1 LSQSSQTQSCAV
13 TLWLPDFFSPGRVAE
28 SESLSQLKLPALQT
42 LLSKGQ
48 RLPLP
53 NTLSQSATFF
63 RTASYLAHQP
73 NFVPIAP
80 TMAAI
85 EVTSF
90 AEQQNHFWVKVDPV
104 HLVPDRDTL
113 LMMPQSQL
121 GVTEA
126 ESQALLNAFN
136 EHFAEDGLQLL
147 YGAPNSWYLSVV
159 QQVDLHTTSL
169 PDATMTPLMACSPQG
184 NAANYWLKLM
194 NETQM
199 LFYTH
204 PVNEARRE
212 QGQPEINGVWVWG
225 EGKLDFDQIQTK
237 PDLKV
242 FAQSAYL
249 KGLAKLAGAEVDEIL
264 PEKVQN
270 PQSCQA
276 ILAQNSGKH
285 LLFVMDSLAEQL
297 PNMTETQ
304 WLEVLQDLEQ
314 VWWQPLLQAL
324 KAGQVHSLLLV
335 LGNGMQY
342 HLQPKDLKRFWRL
355 NRKLTKLL

>member
-1 LSQSSQTQSCAV
+1 MSQSSETQSCAV

-28 SESLSQLKLPALQT
+28 SENLSQLKLPALQT

-80 TMAAI
+80 TQAAT
-85 EVTSF
+85 EVPVFS
-90 AEQQNHFWVKVDPV
+90 EQKNHFWVKVDPV

-113 LMMPQSQL
+113 LMMPQVQL

-126 ESQALLNAFN
+126 ESLALLNAFN
-136 EHFAEDGLQLL
+136 KHFAEDGLQLL

-159 QQVDLHTTSL
+159 QPVDLHTTSL

-204 PVNEARRE
+204 PVNELRRE
-212 QGQPEINGVWVWG
+212 QGLPEINGVWVWG
-225 EGKLDFDQIQTK
+225 EGQLDFEKIQTK
-237 PDLKV
+237 SDLKV
-242 FAQSAYL
+242 FAHSAYL
-249 KGLAKLAGAEVDEIL
+249 KGLAKLAGADVDETL
-264 PEKVQN
+264 PEEVQN
-270 PQSCQA
+270 SQSCQA
-276 ILAQNSGKH
+276 ILDQNCGKH
-285 LLFVMDSLAEQL
+285 LLFAMDSLAEQL
-297 PNMTETQ
+297 PNMTEAQ
-304 WLEVLQDLEQ
+304 WLEVLQNLEQ
-314 VWWQPLLQAL
+314 IWWQPLLQAL
-324 KAGQVHSLLLV
+324 EATQVHSLLLV

-342 HLQPKDLKRFWRL
+342 HLQPKDLKRFWRF